1 MISINTLEN
10 YKDYGRVVSISN
22 GIIEA
27 FVTVD
32 IGPRIIRFGFVG
44 GENIMCDDRKN
55 AGSRAD
61 KEYEEFFG
69 KGKKWE
75 NMGGHRIWVS
85 PESYPYCYNPDD
97 QKVTVTETEN
107 GAIFTPPT
115 ETATNLQKQL
125 EIKMD
130 SDDASMQV
138 TMRVTNF
145 EKQEKEFAVWGLSVC
160 SKGGTLVIPTNDND
174 TGLLAN
180 RKIIVWPYTD
190 LTDKRIYFGKR
201 YVTLRQDENAETP
214 IKLGLDLNKATAYY
228 CKNGNIFCKR
238 IESHLPDGNY
248 ADGGCN
254 FETYTNDIFIEVES
268 LGELKTVK
276 CGETAVHREI
286 WSLYKANTEINFKSE
301 EDIDNLL
308 SNI

>member
-1 MISINTLEN
+1 MINITTLEN
-10 YKDYGRVVSISN
+10 YKDYGKVVSVSN

-32 IGPRIIRFGFVG
+32 LGPRIIRFGFIG
-44 GENIMCDDRKN
+44 GENIMCDDRAN

-69 KGKKWE
+69 KGKIWE
-75 NMGGHRIWVS
+75 NMGGHRIWTS

-97 QKVTVTETEN
+97 MEVAVRKTES
-107 GAIFTPPT
+107 GAIFTPPA
-115 ETATNLQKQL
+115 EIGTNLQKEL

-130 SDDASMQV
+130 DDDASMQV
-138 TMRVTNF
+138 IMRVTNLD
-145 EKQEKEFAVWGLSVC
+145 KNDKEFAIWGLSVC
-160 SKGGTLVIPTNDND
+160 STGGTLVLPTNDND
-174 TGLLAN
+174 TGLLSN

-190 LTDKRIYFGKR
+190 LTDDRIYFGKR
-201 YVTLRQDENAETP
+201 YITLKQDKNAKEP

-238 IESHLPDGNY
+238 IESVLPAGNY
-248 ADGGCN
+248 PDGGCN
-254 FETYTNDIFIEVES
+254 FETYTNDVFIEVES

-276 CGETAVHREI
+276 NGETSVHREM
-286 WSLYKANTEINFKSE
+286 WSLYKTNTDINFKSE

-308 SNI
+308 SNL